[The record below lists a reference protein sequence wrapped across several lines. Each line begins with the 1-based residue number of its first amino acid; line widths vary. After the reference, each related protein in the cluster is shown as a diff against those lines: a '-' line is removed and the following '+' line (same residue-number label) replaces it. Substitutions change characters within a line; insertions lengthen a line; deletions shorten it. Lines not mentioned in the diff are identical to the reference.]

1 MNTHYLAVAM
11 RAFWRCEYCHAPEEI
26 FNIAFEVE
34 HIHPRALQGSDLL
47 SNLALACSACN
58 LFKAAAI
65 AGLDPQTQ
73 QLEALFNPRLQDWA
87 EHFEAEATS
96 GEILGRTPTGRAT
109 VERLRMNRALTLR
122 ARRHWIA
129 LGLFP

>member
-1 MNTHYLAVAM
+1 MNIHYLAVAM
-11 RAFWRCEYCHAPEEI
+11 RAGWRCEYCHAPEEV
-26 FNIAFEVE
+26 FNFPFEVE
-34 HIHPRALQGSDLL
+34 HIHPRALQGSDLF

-58 LFKAAAI
+58 LFKAVVI
-65 AGLDPQTQ
+65 TGLDPQI
-73 QLEALFNPRLQDWA
+73 
-87 EHFEAEATS
+87 EHFEADTVT
-96 GEILGRTPTGRAT
+96 GEILGTTSTGRAT